1 MVKESRRAL
10 RPLPFTQRSKAHS
23 MWCAECQLD
32 VPTLAVPEEP
42 GVIRC
47 AFCRGELA
55 ERQKPAALKEVKTGT
70 ESQAAEG
77 PESDKRQQTRDRGQQ
92 TGTSG
97 HNSEVSRNA
106 TTIEAVPRL
115 LLLPPP
121 AVDDWQG
128 EADLRHAER
137 LLAVLRQSS
146 DCSPAQTSADAAM
159 RFDEIVAPSHPPSE
173 VHNLQAW
180 SSGLAAWAC
189 LTLGLMAFVCGGVL
203 LAWSFLADRGDLWSL
218 GLPLTLAGQVGL
230 VLGLLLQLDGLSQS
244 SRRTE
249 QTLTELD
256 GQLDELR
263 GVTALVSSTHSAP
276 AHSFYAHMSA
286 GASPQILLADLK
298 GQLDLLAQQMA
309 RQKAA

>member
-1 MVKESRRAL
+1 M
-10 RPLPFTQRSKAHS
+10 
-23 MWCAECQLD
+23 
-32 VPTLAVPEEP
+32 
-42 GVIRC
+42 RC
-47 AFCRGELA
+47 AFCRGELT
-55 ERQKPAALKEVKTGT
+55 ERQNPAALKEGGASTAP
-70 ESQAAEG
+70 QAGEN
-77 PESDKRQQTRDRGQQ
+77 RQEPTDRGPQR
-92 TGTSG
+92 GNSG
-97 HNSEVSRNA
+97 HNPAVIPNA
-106 TTIEAVPRL
+106 TAIEAVPRL
-115 LLLPPP
+115 FLLPPP
-121 AVDDWQG
+121 AVDDWEG

-146 DCSPAQTSADAAM
+146 DCGPELQTADTAM
-159 RFDEIVAPSHPPSE
+159 RFNEVMAPSQRPSE
-173 VHNLQAW
+173 IHNLQSW

-309 RQKAA
+309 RQQKAA